1 GLRQPG
7 GPGGGRGHEPDSA
20 WWAILHRCRR
30 CVSRNQLAAALDPDG
45 GLQRSLITSAICRA
59 SRFGVLPRHTRGFA
73 PPYPPSRFRSSGH
86 GADRIRL
93 RSAAHV
99 LLGATL
105 AVAGGAARG
114 GDQRDMGPG
123 DSERSATALG
133 VPE

>member
-1 GLRQPG
+1 NDPYIAW
-7 GPGGGRGHEPDSA
+7 SA
-20 WWAILHRCRR
+20 IIPRCRL
-30 CVSRNQLAAALDPDG
+30 CVIRNQLAAALDPDG

-99 LLGATL
+99 LLGVTL
-105 AVAGGAARG
+105 ALAGGAARVG
-114 GDQRDMGPG
+114 AQMEMSPGHSEGSASPLGGPG
-123 DSERSATALG
+123 QRAGSGTSWLPD
-133 VPE
+133 